1 MAGMYEGDQPM
12 KIAELGDTIYI
23 AESEKT
29 PFTRLLK
36 RGKRPAQM
44 LAEWPVQLYPRQGFD
59 GSVDGTDKA
68 AFDHTTREKMEG
80 FGMWLMSE
88 GWMVS
93 KLANLTEAAGV
104 GRNEKAKQIKDDS
117 LLLAQKHERQVLSA
131 VDLRAEARPSTAY
144 RSRGAFSWLANSAQ
158 AVTPV
163 PTNFRPASAC
173 IYTGALASFA
183 PSSLEAML
191 EAAAT
196 AKRGPV
202 DLTCFGGIKLK
213 SQMSTW
219 AQKVTLSSNEVA
231 LQQFNLAAEEK
242 RLQNVVDV
250 FEFDAGRVKVVP
262 SFYLACNEADGADTE
277 YTPRSGVFLDM
288 DMWELAWLKS
298 PANTN
303 LAADGS
309 GVNGFIDAVA
319 GLKCFNPRGQGKVY
333 SNS

>member
-1 MAGMYEGDQPM
+1 
-12 KIAELGDTIYI
+12 
-23 AESEKT
+23 
-29 PFTRLLK
+29 
-36 RGKRPAQM
+36 M

-158 AVTPV
+158 AVKPV

-219 AQKVTLSSNEVA
+219 AQRSVDVGSQTAIQSY
-231 LQQFNLAAEEK
+231 NLNAAEK
-242 RLQNVVDV
+242 KLIHVVDF
-250 FEFDAGRVKVVP
+250 FEFDAGSVKVIP
-262 SFYLACNEADGADTE
+262 SWYLRTDETTGEDTD
-277 YTPRSGVFLDM
+277 YTPRSGLFLDLS
-288 DMWELAWLKS
+288 MWELCFHQTPAAYEEPPKS
-298 PANTN
+298 GGPRGY
-303 LAADGS
+303 AD
-309 GVNGFIDAVA
+309 VVYM
-319 GLKCFNPRGQGKVY
+319 LKCLNPLGQCMVETAT
-333 SNS
+333 